1 MNAARTDP
9 VGVPLGYLGYLGTH
23 VSRINPSAK
32 SVSAA
37 LRQRGDDPSL
47 RKFDFLFIHY
57 KPSAWYTEG
66 VDAIRRVFMT
76 GGLVLV
82 NDYKYMRPFIGF
94 LGACFSL
101 IFFREVSPCKKLV
114 TMSRHLI

>member
-1 MNAARTDP
+1 MHVARADP

-32 SVSAA
+32 SISAA

-57 KPSAWYTEG
+57 KPSAWYTEA
-66 VDAIRRVFMT
+66 VEAIRRVFMT
-76 GGLVLV
+76 GGLVIV
-82 NDYKYMRPFIGF
+82 SDHMRPFIGF

-101 IFFREVSPCKKLV
+101 IFFREVSPCKNLV
-114 TMSRHLI
+114 TVSLHIVKQ